1 MITNV
6 LKHSREKQCCDNM
19 IDMAAH
25 NGGNPAT
32 HFGRQMKKERLAR
45 GWTLREFAAR
55 TDINFSHLGRIENGH
70 RPPTE
75 SVALAC
81 DKAFPERRGWFL
93 EYYEESKSWMPPGLR
108 SWAEHE
114 DKAVRLS
121 VWSPGIVHGLFQTE
135 NYAHTLIAA
144 LPGVTDEV
152 VAARLASRMER
163 QRRVLTR
170 EDPPQVS
177 YVVDHTAL
185 YRCVGSPEVM
195 ADQMNH
201 LAEMASLANVTLQVL
216 PAVAHPATASELII
230 ADNNAAYAEHL
241 AAGGV
246 YTEDETV
253 IRLERIFANIRG
265 ESYRVSESAV
275 IIRKA
280 GELWTAG
287 ASPVTA
293 GPTGPA

>member
-1 MITNV
+1 
-6 LKHSREKQCCDNM
+6 LRHSVPSALHGIQGCDNM
-19 IDMAAH
+19 MGMAAH

-45 GWTLREFAAR
+45 GWTLRELAAR
-55 TDINFSHLGRIENGH
+55 TGINFSHLGRIENGH

-75 SVALAC
+75 GVALAC
-81 DKAFPERRGWFL
+81 DRAFPERRGWFL

-121 VWSPGIVHGLFQTE
+121 VWSPGIVHGLFQTQE
-135 NYAHTLIAA
+135 YARALIAT
-144 LPGVTDEV
+144 LPGVTGEV

-163 QRRVLTR
+163 QRRVLMR

-177 YVVDHTAL
+177 CVVDHVAL
-185 YRCVGSPEVM
+185 YRCVGSPAGM
-195 ADQMNH
+195 AGQMCH
-201 LAEMASLANVTLQVL
+201 LAEMASLPNVTLQVL
-216 PAVAHPATASELII
+216 PAIAHPATAGELII

-253 IRLERIFANIRG
+253 TRLEMIFATIRG
-265 ESYRVSESAV
+265 ESYRVSESAA
-275 IIRKA
+275 IIGRA

-293 GPTGPA
+293 GPKGPA

>member
-1 MITNV
+1 
-6 LKHSREKQCCDNM
+6 
-19 IDMAAH
+19 
-25 NGGNPAT
+25 
-32 HFGRQMKKERLAR
+32 MKKERLAR

-55 TDINFSHLGRIENGH
+55 TGINFSHLGRIENGH

-75 SVALAC
+75 GVALAC
-81 DKAFPERRGWFL
+81 DRAFPERRGWFL

-135 NYAHTLIAA
+135 KYARTLIAA

-163 QRRVLTR
+163 QRRVLMR

-177 YVVDHTAL
+177 CIVDHVAL
-185 YRCVGSPEVM
+185 YRCVGSSEGM
-195 ADQMNH
+195 ADQMNR
-201 LAEMASLANVTLQVL
+201 LAEMASLPNVTLQVL
-216 PAVAHPATASELII
+216 PAIAHPASASELII

-246 YTEDETV
+246 YTEEETV
-253 IRLERIFANIRG
+253 TRLEMIFATIRG
-265 ESYRVSESAV
+265 ESYRVSESAA
-275 IIRKA
+275 IITRA
-280 GELWTAG
+280 GELWMAG

-293 GPTGPA
+293 DPKGPA